1 MEEGGVDFV
10 GVDLEVDLV
19 TVRGVVRGKGGRQ
32 ERRGKEKG
40 KIASLEMGAGI
51 EEKGRECQ
59 SFELENWKTTVLT

>member
-32 ERRGKEKG
+32 EGRGKGKG
-40 KIASLEMGAGI
+40 KIASLEMGAGYR
-51 EEKGRECQ
+51 REGKRMSGKRRC
-59 SFELENWKTTVLT
+59 SPEVI